1 MSKRN
6 KVENNLIDIDI
17 DTKDID
23 KEINDFYID
32 KEKIES
38 IEIPD
43 DLNTLIKNAIDNA
56 EKDIKIEK
64 SKKKFMYIA
73 ASLGIILSVGI
84 YNPVL
89 AHKLPPVKNFFQTI
103 NDTLQVDEIA
113 SFIGVDKYIPK
124 AKLDENGNIK
134 FEVVETTDYK
144 VNKTDEDLN
153 KELKDLD
160 KEKNKLEEDKQGDKN
175 KDIKEEDNVQ
185 VNNLYMPNSEYQ
197 SIQFIHEMANSII
210 KAVDDRKYG
219 IVEITPES
227 VDIAITSLGYVGD
240 NDVKAYL
247 NRQLLSWK
255 KGDFDNAVEVH
266 NYVWNIL
273 GGEVG
278 KAIYIKHDE
287 VNKIKS
293 KYFK

>member
-1 MSKRN
+1 MSKKN

-17 DTKDID
+17 DIKDID
-23 KEINDFYID
+23 KEIKDFYID

-124 AKLDENGNIK
+124 AKLDENGSIK

-160 KEKNKLEEDKQGDKN
+160 KEKN

-227 VDIAITSLGYVGD
+227 VDIAITSLGYVKD
-240 NDVKAYL
+240 NDVKSYL

-278 KAIYIKHDE
+278 KAISIKHDE

>member
-1 MSKRN
+1 MSKKN
-6 KVENNLIDIDI
+6 KVEDNLIDIDI
-17 DTKDID
+17 DIKDID

-38 IEIPD
+38 IEVPS
-43 DLNTLIKNAIDNA
+43 DLNILIKNAINNA
-56 EKDIKIEK
+56 EKDIKI
-64 SKKKFMYIA
+64 KKIKRKFMYIA

-124 AKLDENGNIK
+124 AKLDENGSIK
-134 FEVVETTDYK
+134 FEVVETTEYK

-153 KELKDLD
+153 KELKISD
-160 KEKNKLEEDKQGDKN
+160 KEKNE
-175 KDIKEEDNVQ
+175 DIKEEDNVQ

-210 KAVDDRKYG
+210 KAIDDRKYG
-219 IVEITPES
+219 MVEITPES
-227 VDIAITSLGYVGD
+227 VDIAITSLGYIKD
-240 NDVKAYL
+240 NGVKEYL
-247 NRQLLSWK
+247 NRQLLNWK

-278 KAIYIKHDE
+278 KAIAIKHDE

>member
-1 MSKRN
+1 MSKKN

-17 DTKDID
+17 DID
-23 KEINDFYID
+23 KEIKDFYID

-124 AKLDENGNIK
+124 AKLDENGSIK

-160 KEKNKLEEDKQGDKN
+160 KEKN

-227 VDIAITSLGYVGD
+227 VDIAITSLGYVKD
-240 NDVKAYL
+240 NDVKEYL
-247 NRQLLSWK
+247 NRQLLNWK

-278 KAIYIKHDE
+278 KAISIKHDE

>member
-1 MSKRN
+1 MSKKN

-17 DTKDID
+17 DIKDID
-23 KEINDFYID
+23 KEIKDFYID

-84 YNPVL
+84 YSPVL

-124 AKLDENGNIK
+124 AKLDENGSIK

-144 VNKTDEDLN
+144 VNKTDKDLN

-160 KEKNKLEEDKQGDKN
+160 KEKN

-227 VDIAITSLGYVGD
+227 VDIAITSLGYVKD
-240 NDVKAYL
+240 NGVKEYL
-247 NRQLLSWK
+247 NRQLLNWK
-255 KGDFDNAVEVH
+255 KGNFDNAVEVH

-278 KAIYIKHDE
+278 KAISIKQGE

>member
-1 MSKRN
+1 MSKKN

-17 DTKDID
+17 DIKDID
-23 KEINDFYID
+23 KEIKDFYID

-89 AHKLPPVKNFFQTI
+89 AYKLPPVKNFFQTI

-124 AKLDENGNIK
+124 AKLDENGSIK

-160 KEKNKLEEDKQGDKN
+160 KEKNK
-175 KDIKEEDNVQ
+175 DIKEEYNVQ

-227 VDIAITSLGYVGD
+227 VDIAITSLGYVKD
-240 NDVKAYL
+240 NGVKEYL
-247 NRQLLSWK
+247 NRQLLNWK
-255 KGDFDNAVEVH
+255 KGNFDNAVEVH

-278 KAIYIKHDE
+278 KAISIKHDE

>member
-1 MSKRN
+1 MSKKN

-17 DTKDID
+17 DIKDID
-23 KEINDFYID
+23 KEIKDFYID

-89 AHKLPPVKNFFQTI
+89 AYKLPPVKNFFQTI

-124 AKLDENGNIK
+124 AKLDENGSIK

-160 KEKNKLEEDKQGDKN
+160 KEKN

-227 VDIAITSLGYVGD
+227 VDIAITSLGYVKD
-240 NDVKAYL
+240 NGVKEYL
-247 NRQLLSWK
+247 NRQLLNWK
-255 KGDFDNAVEVH
+255 KGNFDNAVEVH

-278 KAIYIKHDE
+278 KAISIKHDE